1 MTSSASL
8 LWGLLLASSCAI
20 ANNAHAAVRTHRLCA
35 ELEPRTG
42 AGPSNLCYV
51 GAPCVIGLRGDD
63 LAATND
69 ATLTVLANGAGLRAS
84 ILGTGEAASPPT
96 AHCAPAAA
104 GAREPYIAIR
114 TPVLEQPGG
123 YMLTLQRPA
132 LFGIS
137 SEYERLSFRVV
148 ASHGFLDP
156 RQSAASETARLGESK
171 IFTFSG
177 RNLAALR
184 IRPDAPA
191 LQPTPA
197 YAARARPLATDVQ
210 WMHPEQKQIRVRLT
224 LYRAGQVS
232 TRELF
237 EFIGSGE
244 SPINRDLGW
253 PVIDVLAGG

>member
-8 LWGLLLASSCAI
+8 LSGLLLASSCAI
-20 ANNAHAAVRTHRLCA
+20 AMDAHGAVRTHRLCA
-35 ELEPRTG
+35 DLEPRPGVAT
-42 AGPSNLCYV
+42 SSVCYV
-51 GAPCVIGLRGDD
+51 GAPCVIGLRGND
-63 LAATND
+63 LSATN
-69 ATLTVLANGAGLRAS
+69 AASLTVQANGAGLRAS
-84 ILGTGEAASPPT
+84 ILGSGEAASPPA

-104 GAREPYIAIR
+104 GVREPYVAIR
-114 TPVLEQPGG
+114 TPVLEHPGA
-123 YMLTLQRPA
+123 YLLTLQRPA

-137 SEYERLSFRVV
+137 SESERVPFRVV

-156 RQSAASETARLGESK
+156 RQSAASETARLGEAK

-191 LQPTPA
+191 LQPSTA
-197 YAARARPLATDVQ
+197 YAGRARPLATDVQ
-210 WMHPEQKQIRVRLT
+210 WMDPEQKQIRVRLT

-253 PVIDVLAGG
+253 PVIEVQAGG

>member
-1 MTSSASL
+1 MTFSASL
-8 LWGLLLASSCAI
+8 LSGLLLASSCAI
-20 ANNAHAAVRTHRLCA
+20 AIDAHGAVRTHRLCA
-35 ELEPRTG
+35 DMEPRPG
-42 AGPSNLCYV
+42 VAPSNVCYV

-63 LAATND
+63 LAATNN
-69 ATLTVLANGAGLRAS
+69 ATLTVLANGASLRAS

-96 AHCAPAAA
+96 AHCAPTAA
-104 GAREPYIAIR
+104 GAREPYVAIR
-114 TPVLEQPGG
+114 TPVLEHPGA

-132 LFGIS
+132 LFGMS
-137 SEYERLSFRVV
+137 NEYERLSFRVV

-171 IFTFSG
+171 VFTFSG

-184 IRPDAPA
+184 IRADAPA
-191 LQPTPA
+191 LQPAPA
-197 YAARARPLATDVQ
+197 HAARARSLATDVQ
-210 WMHPEQKQIRVRLT
+210 WMDPEQKQIRVRLT

-253 PVIDVLAGG
+253 PVIEVRAGG